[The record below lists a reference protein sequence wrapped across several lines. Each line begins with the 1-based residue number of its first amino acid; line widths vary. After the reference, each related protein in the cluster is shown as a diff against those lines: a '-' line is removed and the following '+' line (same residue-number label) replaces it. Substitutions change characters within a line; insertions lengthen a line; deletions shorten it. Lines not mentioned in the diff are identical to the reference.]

1 PGRVSAA
8 DRDGLLAAAEALVFP
23 SEYEGFGA
31 PVLEAMALGTP
42 VVCSDRTALPEVAG
56 AAALVLPLE
65 LDAWKGA
72 LDDVAARRDELVAA
86 GLARAAQ
93 FTTAASGRALAGAY
107 RLTAATGAGRS
118 ARGRT
123 DG

>member
-1 PGRVSAA
+1 MSAA

-42 VVCSDRTALPEVAG
+42 VICSDRTALPEVAG
-56 AAALVLPLE
+56 DAALVLPLE

-72 LDDVAARRDELVAA
+72 LDEVAARRDELSRPAWRA
-86 GLARAAQ
+86 PPSSPRRRRAAPWP
-93 FTTAASGRALAGAY
+93 AAY
-107 RLTAATGAGRS
+107 RLTAATGEGRS
-118 ARGRT
+118 RRT
-123 DG
+123 RADG